1 MSLLQEKQMT
11 RLSILGVLM
20 ALLTGIHAAQAQA
33 VSDCDWQSSA
43 WNLVEP
49 WEENTRTFSNG
60 AVRLAVL
67 DTIEP
72 AAGAMHLL
80 ILSPPYGELGDR
92 QCKVLSWG
100 EGLGF
105 AGLYFND
112 LKAGYDPTRGLLF
125 EIPVQIYDP
134 ETSFS
139 NSALVSLE
147 LNQATGAIKVD
158 TRLGRE

>member
-1 MSLLQEKQMT
+1 MKSI
-11 RLSILGVLM
+11 SILGVLL
-20 ALLTGIHAAQAQA
+20 ALLTGINATQAQ
-33 VSDCDWQSSA
+33 VISDCDWQASA

-72 AAGAMHLL
+72 AAGAMYLMILL
-80 ILSPPYGELGDR
+80 PPNGPLGDR
-92 QCKVLSWG
+92 QCKLLSWADG
-100 EGLGF
+100 IGF

-112 LKAGYDPTRGLLF
+112 LKAGYDPARGLLF
-125 EIPVQIYDP
+125 EVPVQIYDP

-139 NSALVSLE
+139 NSARVFLE
-147 LNQATGAIKVD
+147 LNQATGAIRTD
-158 TRLGRE
+158 IQLGRE